1 MAVSFASGEG
11 ECEFTPGVSVFVCV
25 DDDYAVDDM
34 LSGFISERF
43 HGDLVDVR
51 VREAVGVARD
61 VGAMYDGDAH
71 ARMDLEARN
80 TRLHHT
86 HQRPATPKRRNS
98 RIKKGPFF
106 YPWRL

>member
-1 MAVSFASGEG
+1 M
-11 ECEFTPGVSVFVCV
+11 FVCV

-86 HQRPATPKRRNS
+86 PATS
-98 RIKKGPFF
+98 DTKKKKLPYQKGAFF
-106 YPWRL
+106 LSVATVSER